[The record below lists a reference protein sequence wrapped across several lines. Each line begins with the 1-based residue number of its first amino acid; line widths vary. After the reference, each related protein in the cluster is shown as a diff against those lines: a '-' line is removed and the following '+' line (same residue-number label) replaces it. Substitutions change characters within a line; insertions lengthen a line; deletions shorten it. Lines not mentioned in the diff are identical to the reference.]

1 MSKGEMHLL
10 EGTLLSDTNNF
21 RRVLLSIADGVYM
34 TDRNR
39 KIIFWNRAC
48 EEITGFSAEH
58 TLGRKCSD
66 NILNHVDVNGNQLCE
81 SDLCPLHQ
89 CMVKGAPGDKPV
101 LVRAKRRD
109 GSRVIVEVSVAPI
122 MGDNGEVIGGIEVFR
137 DVTLLQELRETK
149 ASFLSAVTHDLKA
162 PLTVIKGFLELVLAG
177 DAGSLN
183 ETQKD
188 FLGSALEECDRL
200 NKLLGDLSELARF
213 EATEFSFTPRPVDFV
228 PLLQQAQRLFAFE
241 AEQKGLELKTDLP
254 QQLYVAGDRDRL
266 YQVITNLVSNA
277 IKYTEKG
284 FVHLSAEASGDKAV
298 ITVRDSGI
306 GMSRE
311 EHGKIFDQ
319 FYRVDNPATRKVSGT
334 GIGLSIV
341 KKIVD
346 MHNGKITVQ
355 SEPGQGSTFQISLPL
370 GESEIKESGESSW

>member
-58 TLGRKCSD
+58 TLGHKCSD

-89 CMVKGAPGDKPV
+89 CMVRGVPGDNPV

-183 ETQKD
+183 DTQKD

-200 NKLLGDLSELARF
+200 NKLLGDLSDLARF
-213 EATEFSFTPRPVDFV
+213 EATEFSFTPRPVDIV

-241 AEQKGLELKTDLP
+241 AEQKGLTLKTDLP
-254 QQLYVAGDRDRL
+254 QPLYVAGDRDRL

-284 FVHLSAEASGDKAV
+284 FVHLSAEASGDKAIISV
-298 ITVRDSGI
+298 WDSGI

-311 EHGKIFDQ
+311 EHEKIFDQ
-319 FYRVDNPATRKVSGT
+319 FYRVDNPATRRVGGT

-346 MHNGKITVQ
+346 MHKGEITVQ

-370 GESEIKESGESSW
+370 CESETKE

>member
-1 MSKGEMHLL
+1 ML

-21 RRVLLSIADGVYM
+21 RRILLSIADGVYM

-39 KIIFWNRAC
+39 RIIFWNRAC
-48 EEITGFSAEH
+48 EEITGFSAEY
-58 TLGRKCSD
+58 TLGHKCSD
-66 NILNHVDVNGNQLCE
+66 NILNHVDANGNPLCE
-81 SDLCPLHQ
+81 NDLCPLHQ

-122 MGDNGEVIGGIEVFR
+122 IGDNGEVIGGIEVFR
-137 DVTLLQELRETK
+137 DVTLLQELKETK

-200 NKLLGDLSELARF
+200 NKLLGDLSDLARF
-213 EATEFSFTPRPVDFV
+213 EATEFSFSPRPVDIV
-228 PLLQQAQRLFAFE
+228 PLLRQAQHLFAIE
-241 AEQKGLELKTDLP
+241 AEQKRLELKVDLP
-254 QQLYVAGDRDRL
+254 QSLCVAGDRDRL

-284 FVHLSAEASGDKAV
+284 FVHLSAEVSGDKA
-298 ITVRDSGI
+298 IISVRDSGI

-319 FYRVDNPATRKVSGT
+319 FYRVDNPATRKVGGT

-346 MHNGKITVQ
+346 MHNGEITVQ
-355 SEPGQGSTFQISLPL
+355 SEPGQGSIFQISLPL
-370 GESEIKESGESSW
+370 CEKEPGGLT

>member
-1 MSKGEMHLL
+1 MFKKEIHLR
-10 EGTLLSDTNNF
+10 EGTFLSDTKNF

-48 EEITGFSAEH
+48 EEITGFSSKD
-58 TLGRKCSD
+58 TLGHKCSD
-66 NILNHVDVNGNQLCE
+66 NILNHVDVNGNPLCE
-81 SDLCPLHQ
+81 TDLCPLHQ
-89 CMVKGAPGDKPV
+89 CMVRGVPGDKPV

-122 MGDNGEVIGGIEVFR
+122 LLDNGEVIGGIEVFR
-137 DVTLLQELRETK
+137 DVTLEQEMRETK
-149 ASFLSAVTHDLKA
+149 ASFLSAVTHDLRA

-177 DAGSLN
+177 DAGSVS
-183 ETQKD
+183 ETQAD

-200 NKLLGDLSELARF
+200 NKMLGDLSDLARF
-213 EATEFSFTPRPVDFV
+213 EATEFSYTPQLVDIS
-228 PLLQQAQRLFAFE
+228 PLLQQVQHIFIFE
-241 AEQKGLELKTDLP
+241 AVQKGLNFKTDLP
-254 QQLYVAGDRDRL
+254 KSLYVAGDRDRL

-284 FVHLSAEASGDKAV
+284 FVYLSAKVSGDKAIISV
-298 ITVRDSGI
+298 QDSGI
-306 GMSRE
+306 GMDPE

-319 FYRVDNPATRKVSGT
+319 FYRIDNLVTQKAGGT

-341 KKIVD
+341 KKIVA
-346 MHNGKITVQ
+346 MHNGEITVQ

-370 GESEIKESGESSW
+370 MTN

>member
-1 MSKGEMHLL
+1 M
-10 EGTLLSDTNNF
+10 
-21 RRVLLSIADGVYM
+21 
-34 TDRNR
+34 
-39 KIIFWNRAC
+39 
-48 EEITGFSAEH
+48 
-58 TLGRKCSD
+58 
-66 NILNHVDVNGNQLCE
+66 NHVDVNGNQLCE

-149 ASFLSAVTHDLKA
+149 ASFLSAVTDDLKA

-241 AEQKGLELKTDLP
+241 AEQKGLEFIVDLPP

-266 YQVITNLVSNA
+266 
-277 IKYTEKG
+277 
-284 FVHLSAEASGDKAV
+284 
-298 ITVRDSGI
+298 
-306 GMSRE
+306 SR
-311 EHGKIFDQ
+311 
-319 FYRVDNPATRKVSGT
+319 
-334 GIGLSIV
+334 
-341 KKIVD
+341 
-346 MHNGKITVQ
+346 
-355 SEPGQGSTFQISLPL
+355 
-370 GESEIKESGESSW
+370 